1 MNELLVAVVTA
12 SKGVIVE
19 DREADDLLAI
29 LSDCS
34 IEDMVGLI
42 AQMGGLLVRLL
53 SDVAEDEGTDID
65 SFIQQWALR
74 LAE

>member
-1 MNELLVAVVTA
+1 MAVVTA
-12 SKGVIVE
+12 SKGILVE

>member
-1 MNELLVAVVTA
+1 MAVVTA

-53 SDVAEDEGTDID
+53 SNVAEDEGLDID

>member
-19 DREADDLLAI
+19 DREADDLLAV

>member
-1 MNELLVAVVTA
+1 MTDLLVAVVTA
-12 SKGVIVE
+12 SKGVIFE
-19 DREADDLLAI
+19 DREADDLLAV

-53 SDVAEDEGTDID
+53 SDVAEDEGLDID

>member
-12 SKGVIVE
+12 SKGILVE